1 MSNRTDR
8 LARPDLDWRDRL
20 NYVQGMLLDAN
31 SFGDEQ
37 LYHRGRLARALAYLF
52 GTGTVAGLAVSY
64 QNGDGKDEIEVSPGL
79 AIDPLGRLIEVPRRW
94 CLEIGPWFAAQREA
108 DLSRG
113 WLIEAPDPPV
123 LVADVF
129 VRFVECGRRLSPAFA
144 SGPYDALDAV
154 APSRL
159 RDGFELALVI
169 RTEAEQRRAAITA
182 GASPPLPEIP
192 APDADARALE
202 LLAMAPADRLAAM
215 RTDVLGAWREG
226 SQFWENDRPP
236 RLREH
241 LPASVSFSGDDPLE
255 VGRDT
260 TSVLLARVRIP
271 IDGPV
276 GSDPPTRAIGVDP
289 MVDNELR
296 RFIYSV
302 GILTRIEAGGGS

>member
-37 LYHRGRLARALAYLF
+37 LYHRARLARALAYLF
-52 GTGTVAGLAVSY
+52 GTGTVAGLEVSY
-64 QNGDGKDEIEVSPGL
+64 QNGDGQDEIEVSPGL

-94 CLEIGPWFAAQREA
+94 CVEIGPWFAAQRDA

-113 WLIEAPDPPV
+113 WLIEAPDPAM

-169 RTEAEQRRAAITA
+169 RTETELRRAAITA
-182 GASPPLPEIP
+182 GDPPPLPEIP
-192 APDADARALE
+192 APDANARAQE
-202 LLAMAPADRLAAM
+202 LLEMTPADRLAAM
-215 RTDVLGAWREG
+215 RTDVLSAWREG
-226 SQFWENDRPP
+226 TEFWENGRPP
-236 RLREH
+236 RLPEH
-241 LPASVSFSGDDPLE
+241 LPASVTFNEDDPLE

-260 TSVLLARVRIP
+260 TSVLLGRVRIP
-271 IDGPV
+271 VDAPLGPN
-276 GSDPPTRAIGVDP
+276 PPARTEGATP
-289 MVDNELR
+289 TVDNELR

-302 GILTRIEAGGGS
+302 GILTRIDAAGGS